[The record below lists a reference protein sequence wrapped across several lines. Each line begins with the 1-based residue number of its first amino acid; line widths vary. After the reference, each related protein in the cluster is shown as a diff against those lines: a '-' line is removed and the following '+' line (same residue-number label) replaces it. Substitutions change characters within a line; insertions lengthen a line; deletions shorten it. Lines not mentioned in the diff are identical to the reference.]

1 MEGKKNE
8 PDSLIGL
15 VRGSVKQASRIAA
28 DHALKH
34 PEAEVV
40 IKRGDK
46 VLERVDAKSLAALA
60 RDSAA

>member
-1 MEGKKNE
+1 MEGEEDE

-34 PEAEVV
+34 PEVEVV
-40 IKRGDK
+40 IKRGDR
-46 VLERVDAKSLAALA
+46 VLDRVDARSLTALTH
-60 RDSAA
+60 DSAA